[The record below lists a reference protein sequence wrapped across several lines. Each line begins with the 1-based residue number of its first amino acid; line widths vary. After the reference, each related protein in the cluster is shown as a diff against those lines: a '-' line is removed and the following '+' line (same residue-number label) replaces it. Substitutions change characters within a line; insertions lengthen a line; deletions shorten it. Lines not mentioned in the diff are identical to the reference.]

1 MLNCKES
8 IDLLLSYL
16 DGELPENE
24 ARALEEHLSLCPP
37 CIEFVRGY
45 QQTPGLC
52 RKALARKMPEEL
64 AGKLNDFL
72 RARIKQ

>member
-8 IDLLLSYL
+8 IDLLLGYL

-24 ARALEEHLSLCPP
+24 ARELEAHLSACTP
-37 CIEFVRGY
+37 CIEFVHSY
-45 QQTPGLC
+45 KQTPGLC
-52 RKALARKMPEEL
+52 RKALAQKMPEEL
-64 AGKLNDFL
+64 AYRLSDFL